1 MPAVARPA
9 LEVRG
14 LTPADWPLVAAI
26 YAEGIATGNA
36 TFDAEPPSW
45 AEWDASHLPDP
56 RLAGELGGEVV
67 GWAAL
72 APTSRRACYRGVAEV
87 SVYVAERSRGRG
99 VGSRLL
105 RSLVARAEEAGIWT
119 IQTSIFPENVASVEL
134 HRRCGFRVVGV
145 RERIGQLNGVWR
157 DTVLM
162 ERRSG

>member
-1 MPAVARPA
+1 M
-9 LEVRG
+9 
-14 LTPADWPLVAAI
+14 TPVDWPLVAAI

-56 RLAGELGGEVV
+56 RLASELGGEVV

-87 SVYVAERSRGRG
+87 SVYVAAQARGRG
-99 VGSRLL
+99 VGSALL
-105 RSLVARAEEAGIWT
+105 RSLVRQAEQAGIWT
-119 IQTSIFPENVASVEL
+119 IQASIFPENVASVEL
-134 HRRCGFRVVGV
+134 HRRCGFRVVGL
-145 RERIGQLNGVWR
+145 RERIARLDGAWR

-162 ERRSG
+162 ERRAA